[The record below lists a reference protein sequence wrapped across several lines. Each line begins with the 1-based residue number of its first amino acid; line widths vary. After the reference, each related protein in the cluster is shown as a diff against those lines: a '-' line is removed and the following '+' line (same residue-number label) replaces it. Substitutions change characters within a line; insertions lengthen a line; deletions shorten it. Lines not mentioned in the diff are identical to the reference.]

1 MRLALL
7 GCALLLAASIAEA
20 RQPARLE
27 VTISTRATR
36 SPLGDV
42 TLIAT
47 ADTGKPRTVR
57 SDERGRVVV
66 DSLAPGVWRIKA
78 TRIGFQPGE
87 IGIRVG
93 PGDNTVAILLEQ
105 NAPPVIDTVR
115 IVGGRRV
122 TSRLDDFETRRILR
136 LATATITR
144 DEIEKR
150 NPFALSQMLTN
161 LPSIRIAD
169 SAGVKVAIS
178 TRGMK
183 KTVYTDATGRP
194 RDGLAHCMLQVMV
207 DNTLMPYGFDLDQ
220 ISPKDVHGV
229 ELFAGAAR
237 TPPNLT
243 SIRTDAWCG
252 LLVIWT
258 RDR

>member
-1 MRLALL
+1 M
-7 GCALLLAASIAEA
+7 AEA
-20 RQPARLE
+20 QQAARLE
-27 VTISTRATR
+27 VTVTTRATH
-36 SPLGDV
+36 SMLGDV

-47 ADTGKPRTVR
+47 PEKGAARTLR
-57 SDERGRVVV
+57 SDEKGRAVF
-66 DSLAPGVWRIKA
+66 DSLVPGVWRLKA
-78 TRIGFQPGE
+78 QHIGFQPGE
-87 IGIRVG
+87 VGIRVG
-93 PGDNTVAILLEQ
+93 DGDNTVAILLEQ
-105 NAPPVIDTVR
+105 NAPPMIDTVR

-122 TSRLDDFETRRILR
+122 TSRLDDFETRRILK
-136 LATATITR
+136 LTTATISR
-144 DEIEKR
+144 AEIEKR

-183 KTVYTDATGRP
+183 KGYFTDNTGRP
-194 RDGLAHCMLQVMV
+194 REGLVNCMLQVMV
-207 DNTLMPYGFDLDQ
+207 DNVLMPYGFDLDQ
-220 ISPKDVHGV
+220 ISPQEVHGI

-237 TPPNLT
+237 MPPNLS
-243 SIRTDAWCG
+243 SIRTDSWCG

>member
-1 MRLALL
+1 M
-7 GCALLLAASIAEA
+7 AEA
-20 RQPARLE
+20 QQAARLE
-27 VTISTRATR
+27 VTVMTRATH
-36 SPLGDV
+36 SMLGEV
-42 TLIAT
+42 TLTAT
-47 ADTGKPRTVR
+47 PDSGKARTLR
-57 SDERGRVVV
+57 SDEKGRAVY
-66 DSLAPGVWRIKA
+66 DSIVPGVWRLKA
-78 TRIGFQPGE
+78 MRIGFQPGE
-87 IGIRVG
+87 VGIRVG
-93 PGDNTVAILLEQ
+93 VGENTVTVVLEQ
-105 NAPPVIDTVR
+105 NAPPTIDTVR

-122 TSRLDDFETRRILR
+122 TSRLDDFETRRILK
-136 LATATITR
+136 LTTATISR

-183 KTVYTDATGRP
+183 KGFYTDNTGRP
-194 RDGLAHCMLQVMV
+194 KEGLVNCMLQVMV
-207 DNTLMPYGFDLDQ
+207 DNVLMPYGFDLDQ
-220 ISPKDVHGV
+220 ISPKDVHGI

-243 SIRTDAWCG
+243 SIRTDSWCG
-252 LLVIWT
+252 LIVIWT